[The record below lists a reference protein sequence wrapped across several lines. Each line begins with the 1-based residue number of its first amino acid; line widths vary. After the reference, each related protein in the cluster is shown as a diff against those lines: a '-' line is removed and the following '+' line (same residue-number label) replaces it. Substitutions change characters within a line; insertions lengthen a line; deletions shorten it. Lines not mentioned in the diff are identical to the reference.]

1 MLNWK
6 LTIVILAVSVA
17 AALLL
22 LAATEHAAH
31 TWFPDVSFP
40 TITWDIWSL
49 IREVLSAI
57 ATALRTL
64 ITSPFY
70 ALANTLMEHGIPLW
84 LAWGV
89 ATAIIIG
96 TIAGTVSLV
105 AKLKGW
111 L

>member
-6 LTIVILAVSVA
+6 LAVVILAVSIA

-22 LAATEHAAH
+22 LAATEHVAH
-31 TWFPDVSFP
+31 EWFPDVSFP
-40 TITWDIWSL
+40 TITWDIWDL
-49 IREVLSAI
+49 IRQVLSAI

-70 ALANTLMEHGIPLW
+70 ALASTLMKYGLPLW

-89 ATAIIIG
+89 AVAVIIG
-96 TIAGTVSLV
+96 TIAGAVSLV